1 MAVSEWALTRGYI
14 AAQQFDTT
22 NYSDLNISFDTV
34 PLFVIFLWLIRIF
47 LIVSL
52 GEVFSRYV
60 CVYVW
65 HWKI

>member
-1 MAVSEWALTRGYI
+1 MGVSEWALTQGYI
-14 AAQQFDTT
+14 AAQQFDPT

-47 LIVSL
+47 LVVSL

-60 CVYVW
+60 CVYV
-65 HWKI
+65 